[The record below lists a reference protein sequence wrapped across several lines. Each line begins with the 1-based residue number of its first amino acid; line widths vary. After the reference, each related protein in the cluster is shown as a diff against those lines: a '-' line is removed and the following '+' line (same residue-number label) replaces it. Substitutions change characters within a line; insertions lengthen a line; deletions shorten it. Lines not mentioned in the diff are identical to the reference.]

1 MIFLRIC
8 SHGHTPQTH
17 THKHTHAHHTD
28 THTHKSKHAQ
38 THTSTHTQNTQHTYT
53 HAFTPHS
60 PHTHTR
66 THIFTHTHTTQ
77 VFLDY
82 KFIKL
87 FPSLDYEFITT
98 LLSLTHTH
106 TQTLF
111 YQECLAHCVIRLC
124 SCITYLT
131 EIIFLFFLNFVCS
144 TELNCV
150 IKVSN
155 KKHLSRE
162 IETSSSTQ
170 FCICFYLYST
180 ETKCISC
187 LYVAFY
193 RLCLQFF
200 GCQFSFFC
208 LFAEARESQ
217 GRTS

>member
-8 SHGHTPQTH
+8 SHAHTPQRHTRTNIHTRTPHRHTH
-17 THKHTHAHHTD
+17 TQEQTRTNTHKHAHTKHTTH
-28 THTHKSKHAQ
+28 
-38 THTSTHTQNTQHTYT
+38 T

-60 PHTHTR
+60 PHTHAHT
-66 THIFTHTHTTQ
+66 FSHTHHTSFFRLQ
-77 VFLDY
+77 VYQIVSIIRLRVY
-82 KFIKL
+82 HHSFI
-87 FPSLDYEFITT
+87 
-98 LLSLTHTH
+98 SLTHTH

-131 EIIFLFFLNFVCS
+131 EIVFLFFFNFVCS